1 MRVAVIKSNGYIDTK
16 IERLLKLN
24 KINGDFITKFTRN
37 SLKLYDTV
45 IFTYKNNIP
54 NLPKVLES
62 IVLEQKIFVIY
73 VNNTL
78 STGKFYNVLNNL
90 YFSVVNEQ
98 TIEIELSSILDNSL
112 KYLKEI
118 NLVKAENMLLRNKLD
133 TLILVNKAKT
143 ILIAKGLSE
152 GDAHKFIQSKAMDLR
167 LSKKQTANL
176 IIKNKIDI

>member
-1 MRVAVIKSNGYIDTK
+1 MRIAVIKSNGYIDTR
-16 IERLLKLN
+16 IERLLKFN

-37 SLKLYDTV
+37 SLKKYDAV
-45 IFTYKNNIP
+45 IFSYKNNIP

-62 IVLEQKIFVIY
+62 IVLEQKIFVVY

-90 YFSVVNEQ
+90 YFGVINEQ
-98 TIEIELSSILDNSL
+98 NIEIEFMSVLSNSL

-118 NLVKAENMLLRNKLD
+118 NLFKEENESLKDKLS
-133 TLILVNKAKT
+133 TMVLVNKAKT
-143 ILIAKGLSE
+143 ILIAKGLNE

-176 IIKNKIDI
+176 IIENKIDI